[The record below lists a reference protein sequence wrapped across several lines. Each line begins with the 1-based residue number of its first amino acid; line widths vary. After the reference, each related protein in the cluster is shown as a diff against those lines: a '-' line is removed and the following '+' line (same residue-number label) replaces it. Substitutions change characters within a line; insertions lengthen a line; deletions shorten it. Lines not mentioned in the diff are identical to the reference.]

1 MTNNELLSWR
11 DRIRERRKRPWDP
24 GEYFAGTLAIA
35 IILGFVAVFLV
46 LYSAFD
52 AFRIGF
58 REAQA
63 ARVLL
68 AFFLALPI
76 GVSIAYV
83 LLRPLLPTMARGQP
97 IPGNRLFLRGFLDL
111 FAFGLALGA
120 FFLTTQVMFGGSY
133 QIRML
138 QDLTEVAFT
147 VFVGYLLGANAV
159 RAAIGWS
166 WARSRRL
173 AVSASRGSAGH
184 PGSRS

>member
-1 MTNNELLSWR
+1 MTEGELLSWR
-11 DRIRERRKRPWDP
+11 DRIRERRERPADP

-46 LYSAFD
+46 LYPAFN
-52 AFRIGF
+52 AFRVGF

-63 ARVLL
+63 VRVLL

-83 LLRPLLPTMARGQP
+83 LLRPLLPSMARGQP

-120 FFLTTQVMFGGSY
+120 FFLSTQLIFEGSN
-133 QIRML
+133 QVRTL
-138 QDLTEVAFT
+138 QSLTEVAFA
-147 VFVGYLLGANAV
+147 VFVGYLLGANSV
-159 RAAIGWS
+159 RAALGLRWQ
-166 WARSRRL
+166 RSRRL
-173 AVSASRGSAGH
+173 TASAGRGTGH

>member
-1 MTNNELLSWR
+1 M
-11 DRIRERRKRPWDP
+11 RERRERPADP

-35 IILGFVAVFLV
+35 IILALVAVFLV
-46 LYSAFD
+46 LSSAFN

-63 ARVLL
+63 ATVLL

-76 GVSIAYV
+76 GVAIAYV
-83 LLRPLLPTMARGQP
+83 LLRPLLPSMARGQP

-120 FFLTTQVMFGGSY
+120 FFLTTQLVFGGSY
-133 QIRML
+133 QIPVL
-138 QDLTEVAFT
+138 QDLSEVLFA

-159 RAAIGWS
+159 RAALGLRWE
-166 WARSRRL
+166 RSKRAATL
-173 AVSASRGSAGH
+173 VGGAPKCGH
-184 PGSRS
+184 DRSNG

>member
-1 MTNNELLSWR
+1 MTEGELLSWR
-11 DRIRERRKRPWDP
+11 DRIRERRERFADP

-46 LYSAFD
+46 LYSAFN

-76 GVSIAYV
+76 GVSIAYI
-83 LLRPLLPTMARGQP
+83 LLRPLLPRMARGQP

-120 FFLTTQVMFGGSY
+120 FFLATQLMFGGSY
-133 QIRML
+133 QVPVLR
-138 QDLTEVAFT
+138 DLTEIVFA
-147 VFVGYLLGANAV
+147 VFVGYLLGANSV
-159 RAAIGWS
+159 RATLGLRWE
-166 WARSRRL
+166 RSRRF
-173 AVSASRGSAGH
+173 AVFHSSQG
-184 PGSRS
+184 

>member
-1 MTNNELLSWR
+1 MNRL
-11 DRIRERRKRPWDP
+11 RERRKRPWDP
-24 GEYFAGTLAIA
+24 GEYLAGTLAIA
-35 IILGFVAVFLV
+35 VILGFMAIFLV
-46 LYSAFD
+46 LYSAFN

-76 GVSIAYV
+76 GVFVAYV
-83 LLRPLLPTMARGQP
+83 LLRPLLPTMARGRP
-97 IPGNRLFLRGFLDL
+97 IPGNRLFLRGLMDL
-111 FAFGLALGA
+111 FASGLALGA
-120 FFLTTQVMFGGSY
+120 FFLTTQFMFGGSY
-133 QIRML
+133 QVRML
-138 QDLTEVAFT
+138 QDLAEVVFA

-173 AVSASRGSAGH
+173 AVSAGRA
-184 PGSRS
+184 PMAR